1 MEQMTKENW
10 DEMVKKF
17 TIIYPKENT
26 QAAAKEMCDRIDLAA
41 GFGVVYDEETD
52 KSRYCVLID
61 NKKLF
66 GTNEK
71 EEEADDGIL

>member
-1 MEQMTKENW
+1 
-10 DEMVKKF
+10 
-17 TIIYPKENT
+17 
-26 QAAAKEMCDRIDLAA
+26 MCDRIDLAA